1 MHRSKCEKKNVS
13 SFHVLSARLLVKQEA
28 LYYTNAKE
36 WEYETRAP
44 DEDVRTLCQSS
55 DVTTQ
60 RKADELFKSILL
72 PELQRQVNENPEYLH
87 LRAIFLWR
95 IVSEWYQR
103 NMKNTFDEAL
113 ESKQVSCY
121 RSRLHVWLRNNSAK
135 SKSNCIS
142 DELTKTLN
150 FLEPEHW
157 YRPVS
162 NTWMPAV
169 VFDEYAKSMIE
180 GEFHITR
187 ESRSVEGDVFYRT
200 YFHGG
205 IDFRKLFVRSADVQ
219 NLEASKKNSDL
230 TLKWYYIYGGRGL
243 AHADTEDTSLVP
255 GSLGITASFSK
266 SMMNFSYTY
275 PNHEM

>member
-1 MHRSKCEKKNVS
+1 MHRNKCEKKNVS

-180 GEFHITR
+180 VKVVKFKLRR
-187 ESRSVEGDVFYRT
+187 ECL
-200 YFHGG
+200 
-205 IDFRKLFVRSADVQ
+205 IIFV
-219 NLEASKKNSDL
+219 
-230 TLKWYYIYGGRGL
+230 
-243 AHADTEDTSLVP
+243 
-255 GSLGITASFSK
+255 
-266 SMMNFSYTY
+266 
-275 PNHEM
+275 